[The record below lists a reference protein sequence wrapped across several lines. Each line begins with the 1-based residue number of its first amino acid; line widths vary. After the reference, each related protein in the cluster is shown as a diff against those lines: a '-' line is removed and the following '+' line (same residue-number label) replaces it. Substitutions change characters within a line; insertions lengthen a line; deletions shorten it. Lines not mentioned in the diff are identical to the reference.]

1 MSLNNNNQKPELKRQ
16 LGLFDS
22 TMIMMGIVL
31 GSGIFLTTGI
41 MAQSIPSGGLIL
53 LAWTAG
59 GLLTLAGALIYAELG
74 TMFPHAGGQYV
85 YLREAYGTLI
95 AFLFGWILFLVY
107 MTGGIAGLSVAFG
120 EYFGYFFP
128 SLGMDSLLIDSK
140 TNIIGI
146 NIHYKLAAGQI
157 IGVVVILIL
166 SSINYLGV
174 IFGKSVQNIFTT
186 LKIGVI
192 LLFIILGLTIG
203 KRISPDIAF
212 MPGDPSLNFSQLLI
226 GFGLALIAI
235 SWAFDGWNNVNFV
248 AGEISNPK
256 RNIPLSLIIGTL
268 SVTILYI
275 LVNLVYLYALPIEE
289 ISGVVRIAE
298 KASNTLFGGTTTGL
312 ISAAILVSV
321 FGAINGSI
329 LVGPRV
335 YYAMAKDG
343 VFFNKVSEVHP
354 RHKTPAF
361 AIIIQGIWSAVLT
374 ISGSFEQLITF
385 AMFIAIVFWIAAAAS
400 VITLRKKYPD
410 IPRPYRTWGYPY
422 TPIIFII
429 ASSGILINTLLEKPV
444 EAIAGIGLTLIG
456 LPVYYFWK
464 RKK

>member
-1 MSLNNNNQKPELKRQ
+1 MNSQKNQNSGLIRQ

-59 GLLTLAGALIYAELG
+59 GLLTLTGALVYAELG
-74 TMFPHAGGQYV
+74 TMYPDAGGQYV
-85 YLREAYGTLI
+85 YLREAYGQLI

-128 SLGMDSLLIDSK
+128 SMGMDNLLTE
-140 TNIIGI
+140 TNI
-146 NIHYKLAAGQI
+146 NILGLDLHYKLAMGQI
-157 IGVVVILIL
+157 IGV
-166 SSINYLGV
+166 GV
-174 IFGKSVQNIFTT
+174 IFVLSAVNYIGVVFGKVIQNIFTT

-192 LLFIILGLTIG
+192 SIFIILGFTIG
-203 KRISPDIAF
+203 KKISPDIAF
-212 MPGDPSLNFSQLLI
+212 FPGDSTISFGQLII

-248 AGEISNPK
+248 AGEIRNPK
-256 RNIPLSLIIGTL
+256 KNLPLSLIIGTL
-268 SVTILYI
+268 SVSILYI
-275 LVNLVYLYALPIEE
+275 LVNLVYLYALPMEE

-298 KASNTLFGGTTTGL
+298 KASNSLFGGTTTGI
-312 ISAAILVSV
+312 ISAAILISV

-335 YYAMAKDG
+335 YYAMASDG
-343 VFFNKVSEVHP
+343 VFFNKVSKIHP
-354 RHKTPAF
+354 KYKTPAF
-361 AIIIQGIWSAVLT
+361 AIIIQAVWSAILT
-374 ISGSFEQLITF
+374 ISGTFEQLITF
-385 AMFIAIVFWIAAAAS
+385 AMFIAIAFWIAAAAS
-400 VITLRKKYPD
+400 VITLRKKYPE
-410 IPRPYRTWGYPY
+410 IPRPYKTWGYPY

-429 ASSGILINTLLEKPV
+429 ASTGILVNTLLEKPA
-444 EAIAGIGLTLIG
+444 EALAGIGLTLIG
-456 LPVYYFWK
+456 IPVYYFWK
-464 RKK
+464 RKR